1 MADLK
6 DIASISG
13 KGGLFKVVKPT
24 RTGVIL
30 ETIDEHK
37 NKVVGGGSS
46 RISLLK
52 EISIYTTG
60 AESSTPLEN
69 VFDKIYQKHGKDLP
83 LDNKASNNELTSF
96 LESVLP
102 EFDKE
107 RVYTSDIKKLVT
119 WYGLISKFTPEKLE
133 AASVD
138 EAQATEEGSQTIE
151 KEEKGTQPSE
161 GDESAE
167 IKAKPKAKAGS
178 AKKA

>member
-37 NKVVGGGSS
+37 NKVIGGGSS

-60 AESSTPLEN
+60 VESSTPLEN

-83 LDNKASNNELTSF
+83 IDSKASNNELTNF
-96 LESVLP
+96 LEGVLP

-119 WYGLISKFTPEKLE
+119 WYGLISKFSPERLE
-133 AASVD
+133 AASID
-138 EAQATEEGSQTIE
+138 ESQTPEEGSQTIE
-151 KEEKGTQPSE
+151 NEAKGTQASE
-161 GDESAE
+161 SKESAE
-167 IKAKPKAKAGS
+167 AKPKTKSKAEA